1 MVFNL
6 NVPIK
11 ILDTL
16 LTDPLHIGL
25 QIDDPKNL
33 FAAENFDVDFPDLS
47 EFFNDLSFNIF
58 SIVDGLAILID
69 KLADGLKSKFI
80 ANLPIIGD
88 NLESFG
94 EPLDRF
100 LENFVQPLQEKLD
113 TIKDFIDENLSEAG
127 LEARLRQFFFDLL
140 GPGSFIGGQE
150 GLLHKFDPNT
160 GDFVAIQTVDELT
173 TDFIDVVFEDPND
186 PSSQCHH
193 RSQRAHRGPP
203 QDRRQRRLL
212 RAVRPRH
219 RRRVRRSGHQRRH
232 GPVARLQLRSRLPH
246 RQASGLQ
253 PAAQREPGR
262 PRDEFTVGA
271 GLAAGTT
278 IGANSSS

>member
-1 MVFNL
+1 MQFSELGGAIDPQLDVVFDL

-94 EPLDRF
+94 ERLDRF

-127 LEARLRQFFFDLL
+127 LEGHLRQFFFDLL

-150 GLLHKFDPNT
+150 GLLRRFDPNT

-173 TDFIDVVFEDPND
+173 TEFIDVVFDDPND
-186 PSSQCHH
+186 PSENSMP
-193 RSQRAHRGPP
+193 SPIP
-203 QDRRQRRLL
+203 M
-212 RAVRPRH
+212 P
-219 RRRVRRSGHQRRH
+219 
-232 GPVARLQLRSRLPH
+232 
-246 RQASGLQ
+246 ASTSASTSAAATPSPCLSTSASAAAW
-253 PAAQREPGR
+253 PAS
-262 PRDEFTVGA
+262 TST
-271 GLAAGTT
+271 AAST
-278 IGANSSS
+278 